1 MLELMLSLSLS
12 CSDFNRIANKMFDNN
27 SITQSEKQEI
37 LQTLRE
43 YSDCPIE
50 LETK

>member
-12 CSDFNRIANKMFDNN
+12 CYDLNKIKKKMFYNN